1 VSRRRRTRKARYRR
15 RNTAG
20 ETYSS
25 ISRGRD
31 GWYVHK
37 EKWIGPFE
45 YKDQAK
51 QYRRKNPIDDRT
63 LLLVGVG
70 VVGALALGY
79 AIWAN
84 PAEGAEPQTWP
95 TSQFA
100 QSPNNVAVSPGQYVL
115 LLDAGTNQTLIAEV
129 QSIAGQTG
137 TGIVVYAPT
146 AAPESRGDTVNF
158 LLSSVVQSSALAA
171 ELIPSA

>member
-1 VSRRRRTRKARYRR
+1 MGRRSRHRRRSEL
-15 RNTAG
+15 G

-25 ISRGRD
+25 ISRGKT

-51 QYRRKNPIDDRT
+51 RYQRKNPIDDRT
-63 LLLVGVG
+63 LLLIGVA

-84 PAEGAEPQTWP
+84 PAEGAEPTTWP
-95 TSQFA
+95 TTQFA
-100 QSPNNVAVSPGQYVL
+100 PSQNNVAVSQGQYVL
-115 LLDAGTNQTLIAEV
+115 LLDAGSDQTIIAEV
-129 QSIAGQTG
+129 QSIAGQVG
-137 TGIVVYAPT
+137 TGIVVFAPS
-146 AAPESRGDTVNF
+146 AAPESRGDIVNF
-158 LLSSVVQSSALAA
+158 LLSSVIQSSTLAA
-171 ELIPSA
+171 ELIA